1 VRKNLSSFLTFLGIA
16 AGGAAA
22 LGFMALIW
30 PDLDFYA
37 ANAIRTVP
45 RTFISAG
52 LIWAGVAWPFT
63 WLAGRLTPVDPPF
76 GVTKSTNIASSASD
90 PRRRH
95 EPTTKL

>member
-1 VRKNLSSFLTFLGIA
+1 VRKNLSQFLTFLGIA

-22 LGFMALIW
+22 LVFMLLMW

-45 RTFISAG
+45 RTFILAG
-52 LIWAGVAWPFT
+52 LIWAGVSWPFI
-63 WLAGRLTPVDPPF
+63 WLGGKLAPANPQF
-76 GVTKSTNIASSASD
+76 GATKSTNIASSASD